1 MKTIKVFCAIFSIAA
16 LISCHPSQEEIDKQ
30 EKEKDSLMEI
40 ERDKALN
47 NADKLLE
54 QMDSMDATGDTITPE
69 KK

>member
-1 MKTIKVFCAIFSIAA
+1 MKSFKVLCAIFSFAA
-16 LISCHPSQEEIDKQ
+16 LISCGNSQEEIDKQ

-40 ERDKALN
+40 DRDKALD

-54 QMDSMDATGDTITPE
+54 KMDSIDASGDTLAPE

>member
-1 MKTIKVFCAIFSIAA
+1 MNILKVFCAVFSLIA
-16 LISCHPSQEEIDKQ
+16 LISCHPNQEKIDKQ
-30 EKEKDSLMEI
+30 EKEKDSLMEL

-54 QMDSMDATGDTITPE
+54 QMDSMDAAGDTITPE